1 MNNIEK
7 AAQSAVP
14 EQGGVLRP
22 LERAN
27 GTAPVLGTP
36 ALVTAAGVL
45 FVAGNM
51 VLDLVGHESAA
62 KHDGGISRTPGRSIS
77 SCPPPPF
84 TGSIPASAWPKPPGC
99 CGPAAGWRC

>member
-7 AAQSAVP
+7 AAQAALP

-27 GTAPVLGTP
+27 GAAPVLGTP
-36 ALVTAAGVL
+36 ALVTATGVF

-62 KHDGGISRTPGRSIS
+62 KHDGAVP
-77 SCPPPPF
+77 
-84 TGSIPASAWPKPPGC
+84 TGKSGAELLSMRANGLR
-99 CGPAAGWRC
+99 G

>member
-62 KHDGGISRTPGRSIS
+62 KHDGGVPSGKSGAELLSMRTKGMQN
-77 SCPPPPF
+77 
-84 TGSIPASAWPKPPGC
+84 
-99 CGPAAGWRC
+99 